1 MKSKK
6 KATTESNKPLAV
18 IVNNPTEITDNIG
31 DKSSVYDEIN
41 ALDFSHPDYYENREL
56 SHLKFNQRVLSQAKN
71 PKHPLLER
79 LMFLLIFSSNLDEF
93 FEIRV
98 SGLKKQMDFGRQR
111 PGPDGKYPDEILKII
126 HEQVRTALS
135 EQYRILNQE
144 LFPSL
149 ARENIHFL
157 PRAQWSPELMAWTEK
172 YFHDEVWPIISPLG
186 LDPAHPFPRLVN
198 KSLNFILSLDGKD
211 AFGRQSGL
219 AIVPAPRSLPRLI
232 KVPKEIIPEGDN
244 FIFLSS
250 IIHAYV
256 DEFFPGMTVTECHQF
271 RVTRNSDLEMSNVE
285 VEDVASALRGELHS
299 RRFGAA
305 TRLEVGKECP
315 AALTDFLLER
325 FNLSKHELYPL
336 EGPVNLRRLMALTNM
351 IDRPDLLYPKFS
363 PGTPKAL
370 EEGNYIF
377 AAVDR
382 EDQLLLHPY
391 QSFIPI
397 IDWVRQAAKDP
408 TVLSIKQ
415 TLYRTNE
422 SSELVQALA
431 DAARNGKE
439 VTVVIELRARF
450 DEEENINFASI
461 LQEAGAV
468 VVYGVMG
475 YKTHAKMLLFVRRV
489 GNKLKRYAHLGT
501 GNYHRKNSLLYT
513 DYSLLTSEPTICDDV
528 HKVFQQITG
537 MGKKIHPDLLIHA
550 PFNLRKSLLRMI
562 DAEAQAALAGNP
574 ARIIAKMNSLTD
586 PEVIKELNRA
596 STAGVKI
603 DLIVRGICCL
613 KPGIK
618 GVSENIRVT
627 SVIGRFLEHSRV
639 YYFHNNEHQV
649 YCSSADWMERNLT
662 NRIEVCFPILK
673 KKLAA
678 RIMDE
683 LQLYMDDVGQ
693 SWEMQSD
700 GNYRELHTDI
710 ATKEDVQIQLLK
722 HLGQFISV

>member
-1 MKSKK
+1 MSDAGRKKSL
-6 KATTESNKPLAV
+6 EV
-18 IVNNPTEITDNIG
+18 IVDNSGKG
-31 DKSSVYDEIN
+31 DSGQKPSD
-41 ALDFSHPDYYENREL
+41 APDFSNPEFFENREL
-56 SHLKFNQRVLSQAKN
+56 SYLKFNLRVLSQARN
-71 PKHPLLER
+71 LRHPLLER

-98 SGLKKQMDFGRQR
+98 SGLKKQLDFGRQR
-111 PGPDGKYPDEILKII
+111 PGADGKYPDEILKLV
-126 HEQVRTALS
+126 HEQVRGALT
-135 EQYRILNQE
+135 EQYRILNEE
-144 LFPSL
+144 LFPSM
-149 ARENIHFL
+149 AKENIHFL
-157 PRAQWSPELMAWTEK
+157 PRNQWGPELIAWTK
-172 YFHDEVWPIISPLG
+172 NYFHEEVWPIVSPLG

-198 KSLNFILSLDGKD
+198 KSLNFILSLEGKD
-211 AFGRQSGL
+211 AFGRDSGL

-232 KVPKEIIPEGDN
+232 KIPKEVIPNGDN

-315 AALTDFLLER
+315 SELTNFLLER
-325 FNLSKHELYPL
+325 FNLSRHELYPL

-351 IDRPDLLYPKFS
+351 LDRPDLLFPKFS

-370 EEGNYIF
+370 ELGNYIF
-377 AAVDR
+377 AAVDK

-422 SSELVQALA
+422 SSELVEALA

-450 DEEENINFASI
+450 DEEENINFASL

-513 DYSLLTSEPTICDDV
+513 DYSLLTAEPSLCDDV

-537 MGKKIHPDLLIHA
+537 MGKKIHPNLLIHA
-550 PFNLRKSLLRMI
+550 PFNLRKSLLKMI
-562 DAEAQAALAGNP
+562 DQETQAALAGKS
-574 ARIIAKMNSLTD
+574 ARIIGKMNALTD
-586 PEVIKELNRA
+586 PEVIRELYRA
-596 STAGVKI
+596 SAAGVQI
-603 DLIVRGICCL
+603 DLIIRGVCCL
-613 KPGIK
+613 RPGIPQ
-618 GVSENIRVT
+618 VSENIRVT

-639 YYFHNNEHQV
+639 YYFENNTYPV
-649 YCSSADWMERNLT
+649 FCSSADWMERNLT

-673 KKLAA
+673 KKLAN
-678 RIMDE
+678 RIVEE
-683 LQLYMDDVGQ
+683 LQMYLDDTAQ
-693 SWEMQSD
+693 SWELQSN
-700 GNYRELHTDI
+700 GEFIEL
-710 ATKEDVQIQLLK
+710 ATAGGDQEPVQMRLLK
-722 HLGQFISV
+722 QLDPLKLG